1 MALDAHMDTTLS
13 DGEPKQDCLTD
24 LLADLRHWCA
34 TNKVSFGLA
43 LELSRQH
50 FNAEQDELPDTT
62 LDRRPVTETLAEQ
75 GVTDTED
82 GGAADLDPA
91 PLDSPEAG
99 H

>member
-24 LLADLRHWCA
+24 LLADLRHWCSA
-34 TNKVSFGLA
+34 NKVSFGLA

-50 FNAEQDELPDTT
+50 FNAEHDELTDTT
-62 LDRRPVTETLAEQ
+62 LDRRPATEALAEP

-82 GGAADLDPA
+82 GGAADLDPT
-91 PLDSPEAG
+91 PNDSPEAG
-99 H
+99 N

>member
-24 LLADLRHWCA
+24 LLADLRHWCSA
-34 TNKVSFGLA
+34 NKVSFGLA

-50 FNAEQDELPDTT
+50 FNAEHDELTDTT
-62 LDRRPVTETLAEQ
+62 LDRRPATEALAEP

-82 GGAADLDPA
+82 GGAADLDSA
-91 PLDSPEAG
+91 PIDSQEAG
-99 H
+99 N